1 MEPFKHLKLYFNV
14 ESLLFLAYYN
24 FFYNDINL
32 NILLVLFFMSLD
44 RGTFQAFKT
53 IFWCWILVVLTYYNF
68 FYKHINLNILLVFKK
83 Y

>member
-53 IFWCWILVVLTYYNF
+53 IF
-68 FYKHINLNILLVFKK
+68 
-83 Y
+83 